1 MLIKNN
7 RPQFFCNNSLLTCFD
22 FFVCNSVT
30 RKVELTVNCNNK
42 MGLFF
47 CLLVLLALFF
57 TIASN
62 CDVFP
67 WFNRSD
73 FRFSID
79 FEPEGL
85 ESSTIRQN
93 DRLLKRFDLIFLDKS
108 TSLIVQPWNAK
119 VRSKVSFKY
128 TLDCQ
133 FCICG

>member
-1 MLIKNN
+1 M
-7 RPQFFCNNSLLTCFD
+7 
-22 FFVCNSVT
+22 V
-30 RKVELTVNCNNK
+30 
-42 MGLFF
+42 LFF
-47 CLLVLLALFF
+47 CFLALLALFF

-119 VRSKVSFKY
+119 VRTKVVYVIFSEHYYFLSFKY
-128 TLDCQ
+128 TLDSQ
-133 FCICG
+133 FCICGCINLTYNVHTYPYFDCCYIKNSI